1 MAWAVTLRLRDCA
14 TNASITGWISD
25 GISTFATDSS
35 GQFIAVIDDVY
46 TGYIVSIGS
55 SGYTSTNFHI
65 DKAQHS
71 GTIQTV
77 CLNRTPSGGGGGST
91 GGGGGGW

>member
-25 GISTFATDSS
+25 GISTFYTDVN
-35 GQFIAVIDDVY
+35 GQFIAVIDDIY

-55 SGYTSTNFHI
+55 SGYISTNFHI

-77 CLNRTPSGGGGGST
+77 CLNRSAPPREGSGGS
-91 GGGGGGW
+91 GGW